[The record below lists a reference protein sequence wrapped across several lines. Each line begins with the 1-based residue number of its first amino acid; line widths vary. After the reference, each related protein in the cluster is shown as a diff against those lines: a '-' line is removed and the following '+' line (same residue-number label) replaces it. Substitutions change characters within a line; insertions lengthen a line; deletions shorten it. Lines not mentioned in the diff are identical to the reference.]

1 MTLRD
6 AIHRAVAREDLDAA
20 TMRAAVTT
28 ILAGEAT
35 EAEIA
40 ALSVALRMK
49 GETPTEIAAAA
60 RAMHDACER
69 VDVRIEGPLIDTC
82 GTGGDGLST
91 FNVSTTSAIV
101 VAAAGVHVAKHGNRG
116 VSSPTGSADVLEALG
131 VRLDLTASQ
140 VARCIE
146 EARIGFMFAPLFH
159 GALRH
164 AAPVRRSLGL
174 RTFWNLL
181 GPLAN
186 PAPVTHQLLGIYDG
200 SRVHAM
206 AEALRQLGLRGAWV
220 VHGEGGYDE
229 IAPTGTTAVASLDGD
244 RIEERVVSMASFGLP
259 DVDPRGLAGGDKTTN
274 ARMLRAV
281 LAGEHGP
288 PRIVVIA
295 NAAAA
300 LHVAGVETDLVAAKE
315 RAQAAIDRGDALRTL
330 ERWIE
335 VSRSVAG

>member
-6 AIHRAVAREDLDAA
+6 AIHRVVAREDLDAE
-20 TMRAAVTT
+20 TMRDAVRT

-35 EAEIA
+35 ESEIA

-60 RAMHDACER
+60 LAMRDAATKVR
-69 VDVRIEGPLIDTC
+69 VTIDGPLVDTC

-91 FNVSTTSAIV
+91 FNISTTSAIV
-101 VAAAGVHVAKHGNRG
+101 VAATGIHVAKHGNRG
-116 VSSPTGSADVLEALG
+116 VSSPTGSADVLETLG
-131 VRLDLTASQ
+131 VRLDLTAAQ

-146 EARIGFMFAPLFH
+146 DAGIGFMFAPLFH

-200 SRVHAM
+200 SRVSDM
-206 AEALRQLGLRGAWV
+206 AEALSRLGLVGGWV
-220 VHGEGGYDE
+220 VHGEGGFDE
-229 IAPTGTTAVASLDGD
+229 IAPSGSTRVATTQNPSEVRLVTPAD
-244 RIEERVVSMASFGLP
+244 FGLP
-259 DVDPRGLAGGDKTTN
+259 EVDPRGLRGGDARVN
-274 ARMLRAV
+274 AAILSRV
-281 LAGEHGP
+281 LSGEQGP
-288 PRIVVIA
+288 PRTAVIL
-295 NAAAA
+295 NAAA
-300 LHVAGVETDLVAAKE
+300 LIHLVGVESDLRAAAE
-315 RAQAAIDRGDALRTL
+315 RAAAAIDRGDATRTL
-330 ERWIE
+330 ERWIR
-335 VSRSVAG
+335 VSKESAA